1 MLKAVWADFT
11 GALAAGDK
19 ASAMQRLNG
28 PAQEKYGP
36 VFDAL
41 ANHMAAIVATW
52 SAPVTGMLSA
62 EIADFGLNRTVD
74 GINRVFLINL
84 IRGTDGV
91 WRLDSM

>member
-1 MLKAVWADFT
+1 
-11 GALAAGDK
+11 
-19 ASAMQRLNG
+19 
-28 PAQEKYGP
+28 
-36 VFDAL
+36 
-41 ANHMAAIVATW
+41 MAAIVATW